1 MTNKRRRGFVDP
13 DLKVSKRQAKKDDA
27 KFVKAKFGNFKPEK
41 EKQGRDA
48 AAAADSDSSD
58 DEDAR
63 NALGRKP
70 PRQRTHVFKNFAARV
85 SEVDVDVHRTMGEL
99 RTAPLAGSSCFYHE
113 SLVKWAELNCGAD
126 FSALKAETEQLC
138 QSLPQLVLHQNEI
151 LDAILRRL
159 TYDAKVSLE
168 AILACLQALARDLRG
183 DFLPHFG
190 KTADALSDLARS
202 EAAREPELLEHV
214 FACLARICKWLQRQL
229 AADLPRALTL
239 TRTLR
244 RHRAAHVRRFAAQA
258 TAFLLRAAPDGAVAA
273 GVDALLDEATAA
285 TETVR
290 VGADEGAD
298 EGADGAEGA
307 EVRTETRA
315 LANRAVDDNVDA
327 AGALVAEATK
337 GAAHGLHS
345 RATRVLR
352 RVFRPRGVGF
362 EPEERRARVARAYRV
377 AEVAV
382 DALAK
387 HVRRGKCAEM
397 WRLALRAARR
407 ATRDVDEKSDAMR
420 SSDSESDDSES
431 EDVSL
436 SSFRAAR
443 AVSVVAAAVEV
454 YNGARVE
461 AYGPIFEL
469 VRDHALPA
477 LARASRSTSVSSEDV
492 GELATATHRLCLA
505 VVAAHDKRAGASEGP
520 DAAATAA
527 GSWESAVVHAPPP
540 PCSRSRDASR
550 TRDGR
555 IGGGGGRARR
565 RAPAAAPARPACS
578 TSDGTPTPP
587 TNRRRRRGRRRH
599 APRRRVRCYAK
610 GSARTTTKR

>member
-1 MTNKRRRGFVDP
+1 MPPKSSGGGKKSKAAKQVTNKRRRGFVDP

-315 LANRAVDDNVDA
+315 R
-327 AGALVAEATK
+327 
-337 GAAHGLHS
+337 
-345 RATRVLR
+345 
-352 RVFRPRGVGF
+352 
-362 EPEERRARVARAYRV
+362 
-377 AEVAV
+377 
-382 DALAK
+382 
-387 HVRRGKCAEM
+387 
-397 WRLALRAARR
+397 
-407 ATRDVDEKSDAMR
+407 
-420 SSDSESDDSES
+420 ES
-431 EDVSL
+431 
-436 SSFRAAR
+436 
-443 AVSVVAAAVEV
+443 
-454 YNGARVE
+454 
-461 AYGPIFEL
+461 
-469 VRDHALPA
+469 
-477 LARASRSTSVSSEDV
+477 
-492 GELATATHRLCLA
+492 
-505 VVAAHDKRAGASEGP
+505 
-520 DAAATAA
+520 
-527 GSWESAVVHAPPP
+527 
-540 PCSRSRDASR
+540 
-550 TRDGR
+550 
-555 IGGGGGRARR
+555 
-565 RAPAAAPARPACS
+565 
-578 TSDGTPTPP
+578 
-587 TNRRRRRGRRRH
+587 RRRR
-599 APRRRVRCYAK
+599 
-610 GSARTTTKR
+610 